1 VCCLAAAL
9 SALSA
14 AAVSA
19 PAAAA
24 PPSEARPPAIATL
37 VLLPTAI
44 GDAGGARPVRADDTD
59 LGRLAQGLDA
69 LLADTAQ
76 DLGVSVVPPTPGPLR
91 LADADLLDRARQA
104 HTAVVLASVRAT
116 STGDVELRLALARP
130 SGTVVEV
137 RCDRVTR
144 DDLSVRAVV
153 LLRDLVSS
161 PVPAPAPRP
170 AAPAPAE
177 KLAGRITLMVNS
189 AALGGLAGFSV
200 ERASGSDDPRLLYP
214 LMIAGAGIGLGAAYL
229 ASGEWEVGSGD
240 AWFFAGGAWWWTAA
254 GHLVFQGRF
263 AATRAESNRWAFG
276 LVGSGLG
283 ATLAT
288 LGLALHPM
296 SDAGA
301 IVANAGGAVGLGLGA
316 LVEVGVRRGAQQVP
330 FSGMGYGAGLG
341 WLAAAAV
348 AVQLRP
354 GRLIKRSGQVGTPLL
369 GVIGESR
376 AGPWRAPIVGAGYAG
391 SL

>member
-1 VCCLAAAL
+1 VGPCARCLAAVL
-9 SALSA
+9 SALPV
-14 AAVSA
+14 AVAGA

-24 PPSEARPPAIATL
+24 PPAAAKPPAIVSL

-44 GDAGGARPVRADDTD
+44 AEARGVRAARADDTD
-59 LGRLAQGLDA
+59 LGPLAQGLDT

-76 DLGVSVVPPTPGPLR
+76 DLGLSVVPPSPGPIG
-91 LADADLLDRARQA
+91 DADLLARAREA
-104 HTAVVLASVRAT
+104 RTAVVLPSLRAT
-116 STGDVELRLALARP
+116 STGDVELRLALAAP
-130 SGTVVEV
+130 SAALVDVRVE
-137 RCDRVTR
+137 RVSR
-144 DDLSVRAVV
+144 DDLSLRAVV
-153 LLRDLVSS
+153 LLRDLVSR
-161 PVPAPAPRP
+161 PAPAPAPRP
-170 AAPAPAE
+170 SAPVPSE

-200 ERASGSDDPRLLYP
+200 ERASGSGDPRLLYP
-214 LMIAGAGIGLGAAYL
+214 LMIAGAGVGVGAAYL

-240 AWFFAGGAWWWTAA
+240 AWFFAGGAWWCTASA
-254 GHLVFQGRF
+254 HLLFQGRF
-263 AATRAESNRWAFG
+263 SATRAERDRWAFG

-301 IVANAGGAVGLGLGA
+301 IVSNAGGAVGLGLGA
-316 LVEVGVRRGAQQVP
+316 LVELGVRRSAQQVP

-348 AVQLRP
+348 AIQLRP
-354 GRLIKRSGQVGTPLL
+354 GRLVKRTGGAPLL
-369 GVIGESR
+369 GVVGESR
-376 AGPWRAPIVGAGYAG
+376 VGSRSAPVLGAGIAG